1 MTKSAALY
9 FLVICAP
16 IALVLEFAH
25 SEPLLVLI
33 FAAIGLIPLAK
44 LIGQSTEHLATHY
57 GPTVASLLN
66 VTFGNAAEIIIGITA
81 ISAGLL
87 NLVKASI
94 IGSIIGNILLVFGLS
109 LIAGGLKHKEQF
121 FNKENTGYQS
131 SMLFLAI
138 IGLAVPTILATTAT
152 EVRHQGIIQIISDVL
167 AFVLLGVYIASII
180 FTFVTHK
187 HLFSM
192 SSIEREEKNDD
203 VRRNHG
209 SKISQDLDDRV
220 RSNNL
225 YWSKKRSIILLVASI
240 IGVVIVSE
248 VLVSSV
254 EVTIKKFG
262 LGEMFI
268 GAIIVGLV
276 GNAAEHSS
284 AIMLARKDKLDLSI
298 GIAAGSGTQVAIF
311 VVPILV
317 IAGIVVDRHFSLVFT
332 IYEFAVVFLSSLILI
347 LIAHDGKSNWF
358 EGIMLIA
365 VYSPASLYSMLYVV
379 SNHFA
384 SVFLILRIVA
394 VRYLAND
401 VAHSTDNEL
410 FYRPLGCQKSVFART

>member
-1 MTKSAALY
+1 MKYDNIINVNLSKSTALY

-16 IALVLEFAH
+16 IALLLEFTH
-25 SEPLLVLI
+25 SEPLLVFI

-66 VTFGNAAEIIIGITA
+66 VTFGNAAEVIIGIAA

-109 LIAGGLKHKEQF
+109 LIVGGLKHKEQI

-138 IGLAVPTILATTAT
+138 IGLAVPTILSTTAA
-152 EVRHQGIIQIISDVL
+152 EVGHQGNIEFISVCV

-187 HLFSM
+187 HLFSIT
-192 SSIEREEKNDD
+192 SVEREEKNDEG
-203 VRRNHG
+203 RNHD
-209 SKISQDLDDRV
+209 SEISQDLDENV
-220 RSNNL
+220 QSNDL
-225 YWSKKRSIILLVASI
+225 HWSKKRSIILLGASL

-262 LGEMFI
+262 FSEMFV
-268 GAIIVGLV
+268 GAIIVGVV

-317 IAGIVVDRHFSLVFT
+317 IAGIVVNRHFNLVFT
-332 IYEFAVVFLSSLILI
+332 IYELAVVFLSAIILN

-358 EGIMLIA
+358 EGIMLTA
-365 VYSPASLYSMLYVV
+365 VY
-379 SNHFA
+379 
-384 SVFLILRIVA
+384 IIVA
-394 VRYLAND
+394 VGFFFIR
-401 VAHSTDNEL
+401 
-410 FYRPLGCQKSVFART
+410 